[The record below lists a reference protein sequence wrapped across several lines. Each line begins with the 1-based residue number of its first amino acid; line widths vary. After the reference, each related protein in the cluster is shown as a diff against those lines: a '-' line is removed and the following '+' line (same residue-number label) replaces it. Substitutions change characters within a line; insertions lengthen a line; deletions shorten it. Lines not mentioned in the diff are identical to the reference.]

1 MTADRHDS
9 STELLEL
16 RAEGWDRWDRIG
28 SDEDEQGHRQAVE
41 LDLERRLAVDRDPDS
56 PFDHAAAL

>member
-1 MTADRHDS
+1 MTTDRHDS
-9 STELLEL
+9 STDLLEP
-16 RAEGWDRWDRIG
+16 RAEGWDRWDRLG
-28 SDEDEQGHRQAVE
+28 SDEDVHRHRQAVE